1 MKYFSI
7 PAAALLLATSVSP
20 AISQSAEC
28 LIGTWTPDYDA
39 LEARIKEFID
49 APNAEFS
56 GALLMIV
63 STTNVLE
70 GLEIRAE
77 EWSVQRKDSEGDD
90 SAFILNGSSLNSFA
104 VSSNFFISQQ
114 SNDYVQTLISGG
126 IETPIALQE
135 WMLPLGDFAQGI
147 WACADDTIQFTV
159 TGQYADGQL
168 VVTWYRQ

>member
-20 AISQSAEC
+20 ALSQSAEC

-39 LEARIKEFID
+39 LEARIKDFIS

-56 GALLMIV
+56 GSLLMIV

-77 EWSVQRKDSEGDD
+77 EWSVQRKDEDTK
-90 SAFILNGSSLNSFA
+90 FILNGSSLNSFA
-104 VSSNFFISQQ
+104 VASNFFISQQ
-114 SNDYVQTLISGG
+114 SNNYVQTLISGG
-126 IETPIALQE
+126 IETPIAVQE
-135 WMLPLGDFAQGI
+135 WMLPLGGFAQGI
-147 WACADDTIQFTV
+147 WECADDVIQFTV
-159 TGQYADGQL
+159 TGQYAETPL
-168 VVTWYRQ
+168 IENWYRQ